1 MPVKPFFA
9 SSAAALLAAEGFAV
23 WAVFSTLPLLTGA
36 PGIREAWDT
45 NAYWSLGLPVLM
57 LSVAAAGALSA
68 ESPWRLAAGAVAGH
82 FLGVLLIA
90 KSGTGFGLLPLTLV
104 FVGVPMFGIFAGFGW
119 AGRGLR
125 RARAGGGHGVS

>member
-1 MPVKPFFA
+1 MPAKPFFA
-9 SSAAALLAAEGFAV
+9 PSAAALLAVEGFAV

-36 PGIREAWDT
+36 AGIREAWDT

-57 LSVAAAGALSA
+57 LSVAAAGAFA
-68 ESPWRLAAGAVAGH
+68 PNSPWKLAAWAVAGH

-90 KSGTGFGLLPLTLV
+90 KSGTSFALLPLTLV
-104 FVGVPMFGIFAGFGW
+104 FVGLPLFGVLAGFGW

>member
-1 MPVKPFFA
+1 MPAKPFLA
-9 SSAAALLAAEGFAV
+9 SSATLLLAAEGFAV
-23 WAVFSTLPLLTGA
+23 WTLFSTLPLLTGA
-36 PGIREAWDT
+36 PAIREAWDT

-57 LSVAAAGALSA
+57 LSVAAAGAFA
-68 ESPWRLAAGAVAGH
+68 PDSPWKLAAWAVAGY

-90 KSGTGFGLLPLTLV
+90 KSGTSFALLPLTLV
-104 FVGVPMFGIFAGFGW
+104 FVGLPLFGVLAGFGW

>member
-1 MPVKPFFA
+1 MLAKPFFA

-57 LSVAAAGALSA
+57 LSVAAAGAFA
-68 ESPWRLAAGAVAGH
+68 PDSPWKLAAWAVAGH
-82 FLGVLLIA
+82 FLGVLLIT

-104 FVGVPMFGIFAGFGW
+104 FVGLPMFGVLAGFGW